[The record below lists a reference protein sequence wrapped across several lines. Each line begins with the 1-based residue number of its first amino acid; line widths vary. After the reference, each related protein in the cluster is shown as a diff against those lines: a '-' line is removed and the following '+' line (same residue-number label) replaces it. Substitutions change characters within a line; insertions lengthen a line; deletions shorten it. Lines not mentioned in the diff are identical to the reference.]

1 MADFPAQILAFMV
14 QTLGP
19 DRPLHAALQH
29 MGRGIPRQAKVELT
43 QRFGRDIPI
52 GEALEQLRA
61 ARA

>member
-1 MADFPAQILAFMV
+1 
-14 QTLGP
+14 
-19 DRPLHAALQH
+19 